1 MQYNGDTFR
10 YYIIYITDQFLSERY
25 SYLSAPSQLYA
36 FTTDKKLADT
46 FMNQRKDGLFKIRK
60 KDLTSYEA
68 MNLEKK
74 YRLSYLITFGCV
86 SRSDISNQPSIV
98 DVVLTEYEKQNI
110 ISTLGVIGY
119 TNIVRDCYQGYK
131 IFDFIPRLQIKYI
144 RSLLDIGFVSMNSDG
159 TVGCAIGRHGIQ
171 YDSLEMLVSLYSVL
185 FR

>member
-74 YRLSYLITFGCV
+74 YRLSYLITFGV
-86 SRSDISNQPSIV
+86 FP
-98 DVVLTEYEKQNI
+98 NI
-110 ISTLGVIGY
+110 AAM
-119 TNIVRDCYQGYK
+119 
-131 IFDFIPRLQIKYI
+131 
-144 RSLLDIGFVSMNSDG
+144 LLPQATIEV
-159 TVGCAIGRHGIQ
+159 
-171 YDSLEMLVSLYSVL
+171 
-185 FR
+185 